1 MTEETNETNDE
12 TEQMYDYPTL
22 RETES
27 RGEFLEGA
35 VAAFREYGEQDGDYY
50 VYEDDA
56 VAAEVIDS
64 LSEHAEGARVQVHTV
79 EYEDEKDKC
88 PGCGKKFKAV
98 NRHWQQSDCPNPD
111 GTDFPEGDY

>member
-1 MTEETNETNDE
+1 MTEENTEVDE
-12 TEQMYDYPTL
+12 EVEQTYNHPDY
-22 RETES
+22 REV
-27 RGEFLEGA
+27 GERSFLEGE
-35 VAAFREYGEQDGDYY
+35 VGGFREYGEDDGDYR
-50 VYEDDA
+50 VYGDYAIPVET
-56 VAAEVIDS
+56 IDG
-64 LSEHAEGARVQVHTV
+64 LSEHAEDARVQVHTV